1 MKKGQNDIEK
11 HHRLFWR
18 RMLTHFGIA
27 LGILGFSLGLGMWG
41 YVHYEHLPWRDA
53 FLNAAMLL
61 GGMGP
66 VKMDLSEPGKIFA
79 GLYALYAGLV
89 VIAVAGLLL
98 APAVH
103 HLMHHVHW
111 DEPPKNKS

>member
-1 MKKGQNDIEK
+1 MEAPPAVTTR
-11 HHRLFWR
+11 HWRLFWQR
-18 RMLTHFGIA
+18 TLTHLAI
-27 LGILGFSLGLGMWG
+27 SLGLLGVSLGVGIWG
-41 YVHYEHLPWRDA
+41 YEYYEDLPWRDA

-66 VKMDLSEPGKIFA
+66 VKTDLSESGKLFA
-79 GLYALYAGLV
+79 GFYALYSGLV

-98 APAVH
+98 GPGVH

-111 DEPPKNKS
+111 DDTSERT

>member
-1 MKKGQNDIEK
+1 MGRQLNVSNA
-11 HHRLFWR
+11 HRGLFWR
-18 RMLTHFGIA
+18 RMLVHSGISF
-27 LGILGFSLGLGMWG
+27 GILGLSLLAGVCG
-41 YVHYEHLPWRDA
+41 YQYYEHLPWRDA

-66 VKMDLSEPGKIFA
+66 VKTDLSEAGKIFA

-98 APAVH
+98 GPGVH

-111 DEPPKNKS
+111 DDTTDTK

>member
-1 MKKGQNDIEK
+1 M
-11 HHRLFWR
+11 F
-18 RMLTHFGIA
+18 THFGIA
-27 LGILGFSLGLGMWG
+27 LGILGVSLGFGMWG
-41 YVHYEHLPWRDA
+41 YERYEHLAWRDA
-53 FLNAAMLL
+53 FLNAAMIL

-66 VKMDLSEPGKIFA
+66 VKVDLSEPGKLFA
-79 GLYALYAGLV
+79 GLYALYSGLV

-111 DEPPKNKS
+111 DDPPEST

>member
-1 MKKGQNDIEK
+1 VRKGQSASEK
-11 HHRLFWR
+11 HRRLFWR
-18 RMLTHFGIA
+18 RMFTHFGIA
-27 LGILGFSLGLGMWG
+27 LGILGASLGLGMWG
-41 YVHYEHLPWRDA
+41 YERYEHLPWRDA

-66 VKMDLSEPGKIFA
+66 VKTDLSEPGKLFA

-111 DEPPKNKS
+111 DEPPESQ